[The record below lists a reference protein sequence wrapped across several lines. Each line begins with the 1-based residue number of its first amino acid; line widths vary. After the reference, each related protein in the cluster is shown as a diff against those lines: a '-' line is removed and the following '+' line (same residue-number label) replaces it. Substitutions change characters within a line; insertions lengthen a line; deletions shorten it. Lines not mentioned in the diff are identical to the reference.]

1 MKKQT
6 IFDME
11 RVINLGKY
19 IEQGIN
25 ALEENF
31 SFLWSAID
39 DGISWTVDNLNNLLL
54 GIPFVLFLLL
64 ITFLAYYAKTG
75 SKLFRKEGLK
85 MGLGLAS
92 FVVIGFLLIY
102 LMGYWEDAIHTT
114 TLVLVAT
121 FIALILGIPLGI
133 LSARN
138 RTADMIIRPILDFMQ
153 TMPAFVYLIP
163 AIFFFSVGNTPG
175 IIATVIFSLPP
186 AVRLTS
192 LGIRNVP
199 SDVVEA
205 GHAFGATENQI
216 LYKIQLPLAMP
227 TILTGVNQVILL
239 ALSMVVIASMVGARG
254 LGSIV
259 YQGIQQNDIAKG
271 FESGLGIVILAII
284 LDRITQSIANKK

>member
-1 MKKQT
+1 
-6 IFDME
+6 ME

-31 SFLWSAID
+31 SFLWRAID
-39 DGISWTVDNLNNLLL
+39 EGISWTVDNLNGLLQ

-75 SKLFRKEGLK
+75 SKLFKKEGLK
-85 MGLGLAS
+85 MGAGLAS

-121 FIALILGIPLGI
+121 FISLILGIPLGI

-138 RTADMIIRPILDFMQ
+138 KTADMIIRPILDFMQ

-192 LGIRNVP
+192 LGIKNVP

-205 GHAFGATENQI
+205 GHAFGATEDQI

-239 ALSMVVIASMVGARG
+239 SLSMVVIASMVGARG

-284 LDRITQSIANKK
+284 LDRITQSFANKK